1 MSIRQ
6 SSNQKGFSLIELIA
20 VLAILALTLLI
31 GVPALGNAVEKQRLR
46 SATVEF
52 VSTIRMA
59 RQEAINRN
67 TVVTICPSLDGR
79 ACLSNQWSSG
89 WIVFTGT
96 LTTMSNNAIPTSDIL
111 LVKQMTSSRVTIAT
125 TNTQLQKAITYKASG
140 RSSRNGTLT
149 ISTSP
154 DNEAKVVF
162 NILGRPKVEFLENS

>member
-1 MSIRQ
+1 
-6 SSNQKGFSLIELIA
+6 
-20 VLAILALTLLI
+20 
-31 GVPALGNAVEKQRLR
+31 
-46 SATVEF
+46 
-52 VSTIRMA
+52 
-59 RQEAINRN
+59 
-67 TVVTICPSLDGR
+67 
-79 ACLSNQWSSG
+79 
-89 WIVFTGT
+89 
-96 LTTMSNNAIPTSDIL
+96 MSNNAIPTSDIL